1 MEHRFSFCR
10 DFVLMGFRSIGTAF
24 CRGDIQRCRYSC
36 TLSSFLTYLTLRGGG
51 GTRPAICAN
60 TFSVPPCWRP
70 ICSSQYP
77 AGPALAVVRFHLLF
91 YHSVSLFVLFWQATL
106 LWTLHIRFGMWIVQ
120 VKRHLLG
127 VDLTFYSLWIT
138 IMRNILNIRSDGISF
153 CWDFVLSGFLSDGF
167 RSHGPKSPLQFAAT
181 SPQQVGNFPVY
192 GEVTGKRV

>member
-1 MEHRFSFCR
+1 LFIFVLLRPTYKKTCVTTYKAIIHYGVVPSERNPVRTKAVFDLMEHRFSFCR

-91 YHSVSLFVLFWQATL
+91 YHSVSLFVLF
-106 LWTLHIRFGMWIVQ
+106 
-120 VKRHLLG
+120 
-127 VDLTFYSLWIT
+127 
-138 IMRNILNIRSDGISF
+138 
-153 CWDFVLSGFLSDGF
+153 
-167 RSHGPKSPLQFAAT
+167 
-181 SPQQVGNFPVY
+181 
-192 GEVTGKRV
+192 